1 MLPPRKYVLL
11 WPPCVFV
18 SSRWQGSSNDIICS
32 CIIIQ
37 ATDSPQGSPAETK
50 PLSIYLSPSAWHFLS
65 PVQGCCVCQSVTPVM
80 DEFEHNLR
88 LAARSRIFCGFRVC
102 HCPVIPSV
110 GSTGMHPSVTQMGST
125 AMKKQMFLTLKNSE
139 RFNKNIC
146 QAIWAV

>member
-1 MLPPRKYVLL
+1 MMLPPRKYVLL

-32 CIIIQ
+32 HIIIQ

-125 AMKKQMFLTLKNSE
+125 AMKKQMFLT
-139 RFNKNIC
+139 
-146 QAIWAV
+146 